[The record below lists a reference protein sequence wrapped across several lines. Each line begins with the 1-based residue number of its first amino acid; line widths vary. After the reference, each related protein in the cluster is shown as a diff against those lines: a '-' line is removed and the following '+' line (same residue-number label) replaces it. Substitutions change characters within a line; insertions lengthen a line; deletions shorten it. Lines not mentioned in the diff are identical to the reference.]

1 MDELDARPGPGGGTQ
16 EAVERVGELVAALL
30 GRGGGL
36 MVVKVAGV
44 GRSFTGVA
52 SYCLHD
58 RREPGEPQPETDE
71 QVEWT
76 DTRRGAH

>member
-1 MDELDARPGPGGGTQ
+1 
-16 EAVERVGELVAALL
+16 
-30 GRGGGL
+30 

>member
-1 MDELDARPGPGGGTQ
+1 
-16 EAVERVGELVAALL
+16 
-30 GRGGGL
+30 

-52 SYCLHD
+52 AYCLHD
-58 RREPGEPQPETDE
+58 RREPREARPETDE

>member
-1 MDELDARPGPGGGTQ
+1 MDELDARPGPRAGGTR
-16 EAVERVGELVAALL
+16 EAVERVGELVAARL

-44 GRSFTGVA
+44 A
-52 SYCLHD
+52 SYCLHG
-58 RREPGEPQPETDE
+58 RREPGEPQPETAG

>member
-1 MDELDARPGPGGGTQ
+1 M
-16 EAVERVGELVAALL
+16 AALL

-44 GRSFTGVA
+44 GR
-52 SYCLHD
+52 
-58 RREPGEPQPETDE
+58 GEPQPETDE